1 MNMEAIT
8 RRFGHSLYVGS
19 MHPARCTWRGAKHQ
33 GVSMGKLRY
42 RGPDTLHSCAFV
54 TARCG
59 MSQALRVVRHGA
71 LAHVLHRDQGLLG
84 VHVDGALWR
93 LQDAPHAPSAELC
106 RGVEPAMPAG
116 QARAPAATRP
126 GRGRVG
132 RPAGS
137 PTRQVG
143 AVGLLRQALHRRR
156 DQGRRAVVCSRAQLL
171 GNRSARRS
179 LRELTST

>member
-19 MHPARCTWRGAKHQ
+19 MHPARCTWRGTKHQ

-71 LAHVLHRDQGLLG
+71 LVHVLHRDQGLLG
-84 VHVDGALWR
+84 VHTWTARCGACRTLLMRHRQSSAVASSLPCPQGKRARRLQLDPAEGALADR
-93 LQDAPHAPSAELC
+93 LEAPRDKSGLSAYYAKLSTAA
-106 RGVEPAMPAG
+106 VTKAG
-116 QARAPAATRP
+116 ARWF
-126 GRGRVG
+126 VL
-132 RPAGS
+132 
-137 PTRQVG
+137 
-143 AVGLLRQALHRRR
+143 GLS
-156 DQGRRAVVCSRAQLL
+156 C
-171 GNRSARRS
+171 
-179 LRELTST
+179 